1 MADTK
6 RRAKK
11 RGALAYII
19 PAAVPAALI
28 GIYYLTRGS
37 AGFMGAINRYAAAP
51 LRSLLG
57 KVSSA
62 LPFMSLAE
70 AVCTAAV
77 LWVIYH
83 IIRTVTRAA
92 HRRGWRAIAA
102 LRAYALALVAL
113 YVWAAFCWLWGVGY
127 FSPGLAARIGADAGG
142 VTAQQ
147 LAEAARLFADMANAA
162 SGGVKRDADGHF
174 SEDVGDIISMSDG
187 VFDILEGEIEEL
199 GGRQYR
205 PKPMMYSRLYSRLG
219 YTGFYFAFTGESNI
233 NTDAPRCLLP
243 ATVAHEL
250 AHQRGVFSEDEAN
263 FAGIAACVTSEIP
276 AYRYSGALS
285 GLMYLSS
292 ALRTADAEEWD
303 RVMSGLNAEVL
314 LDWADNSEYWRAQRA
329 DTGAGAVVST
339 IYDGFL
345 KANGQPL
352 GIKSYG
358 ACVNLIVHYFVAP

>member
-1 MADTK
+1 MAERRKRAK
-6 RRAKK
+6 RR
-11 RGALAYII
+11 GAPAYII

-28 GIYYLTRGS
+28 GIYYLARGS
-37 AGFMGAINRYAAAP
+37 AGFMGAVNRYAAAP

-70 AVCTAAV
+70 AVCTAGV
-77 LWVIYH
+77 LWALYH
-83 IIRTVTRAA
+83 IIRTAARAA
-92 HRRGWRAIAA
+92 HRRGWRAIVAV
-102 LRAYALALVAL
+102 RAYALALVAL
-113 YVWAAFCWLWGVGY
+113 YVWMAFCWLWGVGY
-127 FSPGLAARIGADAGG
+127 FSPGLAARSGADAGG

-147 LAEAARLFADMANAA
+147 LAEAAWLFADMANAE
-162 SGGVKRDADGHF
+162 SGGVKRDTGGHF
-174 SEDVGDIISMSDG
+174 NEEVGDIIAMSDG
-187 VFDILEGEIEEL
+187 VFDVLEAEIEEL
-199 GGRQYR
+199 AGAQYR

-233 NTDAPRCLLP
+233 NTAAPRCLIP

-250 AHQRGVFSEDEAN
+250 AHQRGVFSEEEAN
-263 FAGIAACVTSEIP
+263 FAGVAACVTSDIP

-292 ALRTADAEEWD
+292 ALRSADAEEWE
-303 RVMSGLNAEVL
+303 RVMSGLNDDVL
-314 LDWADNSEYWRAQRA
+314 RDWEDNSEYWRAQRS
-329 DTGAGAVVST
+329 DTGVGAIVSS

-358 ACVNLIVHYFVAP
+358 ACVNLIVHYFIG